1 MDDLLSYIKTT
12 YKEGEP
18 ILLKDLK
25 TLDLSYDN
33 LRQKLKKL
41 TDSKLIERA
50 TDGIYYY
57 GDKPTVEEIT
67 LKRFISR
74 NNKIFG
80 YYTKNSLLSK
90 LGFNVKADRFEIITN
105 EFGAI
110 VRDIDVL
117 GEKVRVRRSKVEIN
131 NTNFHVLELL
141 DIIRDLDEYNIEQ
154 KRIDDVLKSFVNQY
168 KITKDS
174 IDKYICF
181 YPYVTFRNYYKYN
194 IENILN

>member
-1 MDDLLSYIKTT
+1 MTDLLSYIKNT

-41 TDSKLIERA
+41 TDTNLIERA

-57 GDKPTVEEIT
+57 GNKPSVEEVT
-67 LKRFISR
+67 KKRFISR
-74 NNKIFG
+74 NNTVFG
-80 YYTKNSLLSK
+80 YYIKNSLLSR
-90 LGFNVKADRFEIITN
+90 LGFDIASDCDEIITN

-117 GEKVRVRRSKVEIN
+117 GEKVRVRRSKIEITKEN
-131 NTNFHVLELL
+131 YYVLQLL
-141 DIIRDLDEYNIEQ
+141 DLIKDLSDYELDQNKLSESLRSY
-154 KRIDDVLKSFVNQY
+154 VNEY
-168 KITKDS
+168 KITKDD
-174 IDKYICF
+174 IDKYICY
-181 YPYVTFRNYYKYN
+181 YPYVTFRNYYKYD